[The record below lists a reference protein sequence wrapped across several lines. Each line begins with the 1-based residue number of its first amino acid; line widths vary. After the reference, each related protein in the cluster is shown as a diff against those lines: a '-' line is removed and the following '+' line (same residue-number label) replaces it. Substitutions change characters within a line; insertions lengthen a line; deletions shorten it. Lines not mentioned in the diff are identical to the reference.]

1 MNIILYFE
9 KKKIKVTK
17 TVNTNPVKRFLW
29 KKPQT
34 NNKTSSNIIL
44 TNSHMN
50 IIIIIYFYVFLK

>member
-17 TVNTNPVKRFLW
+17 PVNTNPVKRFLW

-50 IIIIIYFYVFLK
+50 IIFYLFYFVFLK